1 MRHKLRFFNL
11 ILIVVFIFSFTACT
25 TPKTATTSTETTAEI
40 TTTQATTTGEATTT
54 TVGTTTISMKE
65 AIDNVK
71 KGVKDFVEN
80 VTPWLLDHGIKIFI
94 IIIVAQLIRRFGR
107 IFIEKL
113 IRKIVIS
120 DHFLN
125 KKAEKK
131 REDTLIRIF
140 SGSISIL
147 IWILAFM
154 MVLQEVGFAIGPI
167 LAAAGIAGLA
177 FGFGGQ
183 YLIRDLI
190 SGLFII
196 MENQY
201 RVGDVVCF
209 DSTCGLVED
218 ISLRMTTLR
227 DLDGIVHHVPHGE
240 IKRVSNLSKYFARVN
255 LNIGIS
261 YNSNLE
267 QVISVVNKVGQEL
280 ANDPSWKEFILKPP
294 QFLRV
299 DDFGDSAIIIKILG
313 ETKPLKQWDVTGE
326 LRKRIKIAFDREG
339 IEIPFPQRVI
349 HQAKS

>member
-1 MRHKLRFFNL
+1 MQD
-11 ILIVVFIFSFTACT
+11 FIQRIIQNT
-25 TPKTATTSTETTAEI
+25 
-40 TTTQATTTGEATTT
+40 
-54 TVGTTTISMKE
+54 
-65 AIDNVK
+65 
-71 KGVKDFVEN
+71 
-80 VTPWLLDHGIKIFI
+80 TPWLLDHGIKILVI
-94 IIIVAQLIRRFGR
+94 IVVAQLIRRFSG

-113 IRKIVIS
+113 IRKIVVS
-120 DHFLN
+120 DHFLS
-125 KKAEKK
+125 KEAEKK

-140 SGSISIL
+140 SASLGVL
-147 IWILAFM
+147 VWILAFLM
-154 MVLQEVGFAIGPI
+154 ILQEIGFAIGPL

-196 MENQY
+196 IENQY

-209 DSTCGLVED
+209 DGTRGLVED

-227 DLDGIVHHVPHGE
+227 DLDGTVHHIPHGE
-240 IKRVSNLSKYFARVN
+240 IKEVSNLSKYFARVN

-261 YNSNLE
+261 YSSNLE
-267 QVISVVNKVGQEL
+267 QVISVINKIGQEL
-280 ANDPSWKEFILKPP
+280 AEDPHWKDYIVKPP

-326 LRKRIKIAFDREG
+326 LRKRIKIAFDKEG